1 MTYDDCSFC
10 GGKVT
15 ERRVQKA
22 CWWGDT
28 LIAVIDNVPAGV
40 CGQCGE
46 RYYTAAVSKEIET
59 LLKQRAK
66 FDTQIQIPFTDFAKV
81 TTE

>member
-22 CWWGDT
+22 CWWGDK

-40 CGQCGE
+40 CKQCGE
-46 RYYTAAVSKEIET
+46 RYYTAAVLKEVET
-59 LLKQRAK
+59 LLKQRVK

-81 TTE
+81 STE